1 MIMVMIMGGTVGM
14 RMIMVI
20 VSAASMIVLM
30 VVGGGRGGRRRL
42 ALVLVLMP
50 AAAMLMLMSM
60 VVFMSMSVMLVIRFH
75 VGMPVTATFRSML
88 MTTAFVVLVT
98 VISVG
103 VAFLMVVAAGRF
115 DP

>member
-42 ALVLVLMP
+42 ALVVVLMP
-50 AAAMLMLMSM
+50 AAAMLMI
-60 VVFMSMSVMLVIRFH
+60 VFMVMLMSVMLVTRFR
-75 VGMPVTATFRSML
+75 VGMSVTAAFRSML
-88 MTTAFVVLVT
+88 MTTAFVVFM
-98 VISVG
+98 IGIFVG
-103 VAFLMVVAAGRF
+103 MAFLMVVAAGRF
-115 DP
+115 YL